1 MAKPDP
7 ERRSHRRANGRFR
20 NPWDTT
26 EHGLLDV
33 LRWQLGRRDRPPG
46 ADPDPSAFPRAT
58 AEFARPRADAD
69 AISVTWVGHS
79 TLLVQF
85 AGLNILTDP
94 IWSEHASPVPGVGP
108 RRWVP
113 AAVEFGSLPP
123 VDLVLLSHNHYDHLD
138 DPTVRRLAAAH
149 PGAQWVTPLGLADF
163 VRRRGAANVAE
174 LDWWEEMHVR
184 GVHIACTPAQHF
196 SARGLTDRFATLWA
210 GFALRAGAHRLY
222 FAGDSGYHPEFTE
235 IGARYGPFDVAL
247 MPIGAY
253 DPRWFMRVVHM
264 DPEESVRAFR
274 DLNAGRAAGQR
285 AIMVGIHW
293 GTFKLT
299 DEALDEPPIRARA
312 AWLEAG
318 EPAEDLWILP
328 HGGTRWR

>member
-1 MAKPDP
+1 MVTPDP
-7 ERRSHRRANGRFR
+7 ERPSHRRANGRFR

-33 LRWQLGRRDRPPG
+33 LRWQLGRRDRPRG
-46 ADPDPSAFPRAT
+46 VDPDPSAFPRAI

-94 IWSEHASPVPGVGP
+94 IWSENASPVPGVGP

-113 AAVEFGSLPP
+113 AAVEFDSLPP

-138 DPTVRRLAAAH
+138 DATVRRLAAAH

-163 VRRRGAANVAE
+163 VRRRGAAKVAE
-174 LDWWEEMHVR
+174 LDWWDEMHVR

-210 GFALRAGAHRLY
+210 GFALRAGPRSLY

-264 DPEESVRAFR
+264 DPEEAVRAFR

-285 AIMVGIHW
+285 AVMVGIHW

-312 AWLEAG
+312 AWREAG
-318 EPAEDLWILP
+318 EPADDLWILP